1 MNLNRLN
8 KIITTM
14 HISNIA
20 ITKIVNTDKY
30 YNAYFNINK
39 DNIKI
44 ITDLENYCYA
54 EPMNRSS
61 SDIIN
66 KFNMK
71 MVYEKS
77 ITEKSILENLNN
89 IFNKLDES
97 KSIMNDTYH
106 IYNTVEF
113 TKYEIKYDLLK
124 YNKGSSII
132 KLDSI
137 PKELLLSQGQLIK
150 LLINE
155 IKKINSNKE
164 YKHYIFP
171 EDDNIFKL
179 NIRLFINPNTVIGK
193 QLEEI
198 NKRYDYNYIELQ
210 LIIDSTG
217 YPYIAPKI
225 EYIKPH
231 AHFSFILS
239 IINMDILK
247 QYNWSPFITLE
258 FFILN
263 IVNIIEKLDRQY
275 ILYDENKNQE
285 IDKYINKLLSISKTQ
300 FFEKIDFKFS
310 STYQNTQTD
319 KKSHWVSGTGYG
331 SNDIKSDWDINKF
344 IKEQDI
350 INIEHLECLKNIID
364 ILQKYIN
371 EILEQNKT
379 DQTKISK
386 IPIGQIYIHIIYRH
400 CIGHIVNIN
409 LLEFQNNTQVYTRI
423 FQLLVLILNR
433 LTQDE
438 INIIGKELKH
448 FSDEINYI
456 VTNHPTEI
464 YIMTQQ
470 ILKHLMALYIEPIEE
485 IVVLSDAKD
494 SYCHAMRTMQFGH
507 FDLDAKHSYYS
518 KKDDKIEQKSVMRI
532 LSEISSLK
540 KNLPLN
546 WETSI
551 WMRVSKMNFNIISVV
566 IAGPKNTPYE
576 NGLFEFHVY
585 LPTDYPNTAP
595 QVLINTTGGGLIRFN
610 PNLYANGKVCLSLL
624 GTWSGSGGEVW
635 NKQTSSLLQVL
646 VSIQSLILV
655 DDPYFNEPGYEKY
668 MKEDKFIQASKDYN
682 EEKQQHTIQLAMIN
696 MIKNPI
702 PGFEDVIKEHFA
714 KKKEEILNRMQIWIQ
729 NAKNKDVIKAK
740 HDELKELLDKL

>member
-1 MNLNRLN
+1 MNLNKLN
-8 KIITTM
+8 KMILALNIQNIT
-14 HISNIA
+14 
-20 ITKIVNTDKY
+20 ITRTVNTDKY

-39 DNIKI
+39 SNIKLV
-44 ITDLENYCYA
+44 TDLENYCYA
-54 EPMNRSS
+54 ESMSQEL
-61 SDIIN
+61 SDNNIT

-71 MVYEKS
+71 MLYDKTINEEHILKS
-77 ITEKSILENLNN
+77 LNK
-89 IFNKLDES
+89 IFNYNEHPKYNIEDR
-97 KSIMNDTYH
+97 YH
-106 IYNTVEF
+106 IYNTNKL
-113 TKYEIKYDLLK
+113 TKYEINYESLK
-124 YNKGSSII
+124 YNNGSTII
-132 KLDSI
+132 NLVSV
-137 PKELLLSQGQLIK
+137 PKELLLSQKQLIK

-155 IKKINSNKE
+155 IKKINMNNN

-171 EDDNIFKL
+171 QDDNIFRL
-179 NIRLFINPNTVIGK
+179 TIRLFINPNTVIGK

-198 NKRYDYNYIELQ
+198 KKRYGYDYIELQ
-210 LIIDSTG
+210 MIIDSTG
-217 YPYIAPKI
+217 YPYIAPKL

-231 AHFSFILS
+231 AYFSFILS
-239 IINMDILK
+239 IINMDFLK
-247 QYNWSPFITLE
+247 QYNWSPLISLE

-263 IVNIIEKLDRQY
+263 LVDIIEKLDKQY

-285 IDKYINKLLSISKTQ
+285 IDKHINKLLSISKTQ

-350 INIEHLECLKNIID
+350 INIEHHECLKNIVE

-371 EILEQNKT
+371 KT
-379 DQTKISK
+379 EQTKNSK
-386 IPIGQIYIHIIYRH
+386 IPFGQIYICIIYKH

-409 LLEFQNNTQVYTRI
+409 LLEFQNNTQVYIRI
-423 FQLLVLILNR
+423 FQLLVLILSR
-433 LTQDE
+433 LTQNE
-438 INIIGKELKH
+438 INVIGKKLKH
-448 FSDEINYI
+448 FSDEIDYI

-464 YIMTQQ
+464 YITIQEL
-470 ILKHLMALYIEPIEE
+470 LKHLISQYIAPIEE
-485 IVVLSDAKD
+485 IVVLSDSKD
-494 SYCHAMRTMQFGH
+494 SYCHAMKTMQFGH

-551 WMRVSKMNFNIISVV
+551 WMRVSKTNFNIISVV

-595 QVLINTTGGGLIRFN
+595 SVLINTTDGGKVRFN

-668 MKEDKFIQASKDYN
+668 MKDEKFIQASKAYN
-682 EEKQQHTIQLAMIN
+682 EEKQISTINLAMIN

-702 PGFEDVIKEHFA
+702 IGFEDVVKEHFT
-714 KKKEEILNRMQIWIQ
+714 KKKEEILNRMEIWIQ
-729 NAKNKDVIKAK
+729 NAKNKDAIKSK
-740 HDELKELLDKL
+740 YDELKVLLDKL